1 MNELK
6 GKRVRL
12 IRCTDPYTELRPGD
26 EGTVRRVDDIGT
38 VHIKWDNGSSLGL
51 CSPEDDF
58 EVIGE

>member
-1 MNELK
+1 MDDLK

-12 IRCTDPYTELRPGD
+12 IRCTDPYTELKPGD

-51 CSPEDDF
+51 CCPEDDF
-58 EVIGE
+58 EVIEP

>member
-1 MNELK
+1 MDELK

-38 VHIKWDNGSSLGL
+38 VHIKWDNGSGLGL
-51 CSPEDDF
+51 CEDGGDEF
-58 EVIGE
+58 EVIE